1 MLPRVLDKRDFK
13 SFVQTLLA
21 GHSVVGPVAKG
32 QGFFVF
38 DEITSPDT
46 LRMEYTTSLLSPRKY
61 FFPQSD
67 VVLRYKMGAAAEVK
81 PIELPTQPRV
91 ILGIHPCDM
100 AAIHLLDAVFAKE
113 QVDPLYQARRANT
126 ITVGIDCKKPC
137 DDFQFCLDMGSLP
150 HREGYDLFLT
160 DLGDRYFVEI
170 VTERGKALLDAAA
183 RVARPAASDDF
194 TARQELEEQKARNF
208 RHKLPFDVKYLPE
221 ILDESYDSLIWEAIA
236 RRCFSCGS
244 CNTTCPTCYCFD
256 VQDTLALD
264 FTSVDRT
271 RRWDSCQLHEFAK
284 VATGENF
291 RERRSERLRHRMF
304 RKGKY
309 ILEDYGRMGC
319 VGCGRCDRTCVA
331 KISSV
336 ETYNQIAGSR

>member
-1 MLPRVLDKRDFK
+1 MLPRVLSKRNFDG
-13 SFVQTLLA
+13 FVQSLLRDNT
-21 GHSVVGPVAKG
+21 VVGPVAKEDK
-32 QGFFVF
+32 FVF
-38 DEITSPDT
+38 ATITSPSE
-46 LRMEYTTSLLSPRKY
+46 LRMDYPISLLSPRKY

-67 VVLRYKMGAAAEVK
+67 VVLRYKLGDSIQIAPPE
-81 PIELPTQPRV
+81 PQSRPSV

-100 AAIHLLDAVFAKE
+100 AAIHLLDAVFAGK
-113 QVDPLYQARRANT
+113 QVDPLYQARRQST
-126 ITVGIDCKKPC
+126 VTVGLDCKKPC
-137 DDFQFCLDMGSLP
+137 DEYQFCLDMGSL
-150 HREGYDLFLT
+150 HRREGYDLFLT

-170 VTERGKALLDAAA
+170 LTPRGKQVLDAATREA
-183 RVARPAASDDF
+183 KPAASDDF
-194 TARQELEEQKARNF
+194 AARQEIEEQKARNF
-208 RHKLPFDVKYLPE
+208 HHKLPFDVKYLPE
-221 ILDESYDSLIWEAIA
+221 VLDESYDSLIWEAIG

-244 CNTTCPTCYCFD
+244 CNLACPTCYCFD
-256 VQDTLALD
+256 VQDEVALD
-264 FTSVDRT
+264 LKSVERI
-271 RRWDSCQLHEFAK
+271 RRWDSCQLNDFAK

-319 VGCGRCDRTCVA
+319 VGCGRCDRVCVA